1 MIFLL
6 DDARARR
13 FEPFSTS
20 RPLSEMRVGA
30 LVQRQRWQQVLRA
43 SCQGAIVAPHLAGF
57 EEFDA
62 PPHHGSD
69 VPAGAWLVNSRA
81 VPTLLAAES
90 AATVLVIDQQVAAVR
105 LAAPVAQDQLHDPQF
120 TLDDVLPDA
129 GPTTTI
135 PGLWL
140 EEVWDIVGQLQSLLL
155 RDIPALVPA
164 LGARPLS
171 QDGVTVLGDH
181 GVFVAEG
188 ATVEPQVVF
197 DTTAG
202 PVLLSRGA
210 SVQAF
215 SRVVGP
221 CFVGES
227 SAILGGRVSGCSIGE
242 VCRVHG
248 EVSVT
253 TFVGHANKGHDGFV
267 GHSVLGRWVNLGSGT
282 ITSNLKN
289 TYGTVSLWTP
299 DGLVDTGMQ
308 FLGTLFGDHAKT
320 GIGLRLT
327 TGCVIGTGANVYD
340 NMPPKAVAPF
350 SWGGSVPYAEFAVDK
365 FVEMAERMMVR
376 RQVGLTDDARQ
387 WWRQVHAGA
396 TGDLRWP
403 RR

>member
-1 MIFLL
+1 MMFLL

-30 LVQRQRWQQVLRA
+30 LLQRQRWQQVLQT

-62 PPHHGSD
+62 PPHHGGD
-69 VPAGAWLVNSRA
+69 VPVGAWLVNSRA
-81 VPTLLAAES
+81 VPTLLPAQS
-90 AATVLVIDQQVAAVR
+90 AATVLTIDQQVAAVR
-105 LAAPVAQDQLHDPQF
+105 LAAPVAREQLHDPQF
-120 TLDDVLPDA
+120 TLDDVLPGTGATAAIA
-129 GPTTTI
+129 GV
-135 PGLWL
+135 WL
-140 EEVWDIVGQLQSLLL
+140 EEVWDIVGQLRTLLL
-155 RDIPALVPA
+155 RDIPALVPS

-171 QDGVTVLGDH
+171 QDGVTILGDH
-181 GVFVAEG
+181 GVFVADG

-221 CFVGES
+221 CFVGAS

-267 GHSVLGRWVNLGSGT
+267 GHSVLGRWVNLGAGT

-327 TGCVIGTGANVYD
+327 TGCVIGAGANIYD
-340 NMPPKAVAPF
+340 SMPPKAVPPF
-350 SWGGSVPYAEFAVDK
+350 SWGGSVPYAEFSVDK
-365 FVEMAERMMVR
+365 FVEMAERMMAR
-376 RQVGLTDDARQ
+376 RQVLLTEDARQ

-396 TGDLRWP
+396 TADLRWP

>member
-1 MIFLL
+1 MFLL

-20 RPLSEMRVGA
+20 RPLSDMRVGA
-30 LVQRQRWQQVLRA
+30 LLQRQRWQQVLQT
-43 SCQGAIVAPHLAGF
+43 SCEGAIVAPHLAGF

-62 PPHHGSD
+62 PACHSGD

-81 VPTLLAAES
+81 VPTLLTAPNT
-90 AATVLVIDQQVAAVR
+90 ATVLTIDQQVAAVR
-105 LAAPVAQDQLHDPQF
+105 LAAPVSQEQLHDPQF
-120 TLDDVLPDA
+120 TLDDILPGTGA
-129 GPTTTI
+129 MATI
-135 PGLWL
+135 PGVWL
-140 EEVWDIVGQLQSLLL
+140 EEVWDIVGHLQTLLL

-164 LGARPLS
+164 LGTRPLS

-181 GVFVAEG
+181 GVFVADG

-202 PVLLSRGA
+202 PVLLCRGA

-267 GHSVLGRWVNLGSGT
+267 GHSVLGRWVNLGAGT